1 VREKIEILYIIFIF
15 KESHISFSL
24 TSSIPKEEKEDN
36 K

>member
-1 VREKIEILYIIFIF
+1 VREKIELIYIIFIF
-15 KESHISFSL
+15 KESPISFSL